1 MAPACNESSPTTSCQ
16 GVYPCCV
23 PPILCRG
30 EVSCVQQYFGMPPS
44 SCQNMVRVTC
54 MPAFAERGEAVSTSF
69 WFVHL
74 CVWPL
79 REGAVSYTHL
89 RAHET

>member
-1 MAPACNESSPTTSCQ
+1 MAPCCNESSPTTSCQ

-54 MPAFAERGEAVSTSF
+54 MPAFAERGEAVMSVSTGMFPMLLPVFDVFCSRI
-69 WFVHL
+69 HL
-74 CVWPL
+74 
-79 REGAVSYTHL
+79 
-89 RAHET
+89 